1 MPSARSPR
9 SPRQPLNGLLGS
21 PFVTR
26 SPLFD
31 RPSISSPPR
40 AMTSSHPTPPPKPG
54 QGRSVGRL
62 ATWQRALRATFSLT
76 LVLKNLRWLGEPFIW
91 MPALVISLAT
101 LGAWKFWKSPDAGDV
116 GNRDSNRV
124 DWLSLLESQ
133 PDADSVAA
141 DIDSSN
147 VLATELVAPAAK
159 PGGKNAKNQ
168 GKGNQDNAPAAASTS
183 EQALSDIMKLLNLT
197 GSSPAGGR
205 SRSDGA
211 PANAAQGSDRPSLPD
226 TQFSQFSQFL
236 NNSSSGDRFGGT
248 NTTSG
253 TLQPVSPLQA
263 ALDRLYLNGTEGNPS
278 GNPTADG
285 ASAPTATSPVTTT
298 APATYNPT
306 QPAGGSGYAGGYNP
320 GAVPGYGAGY
330 GLPGGALPG
339 AGAGINPAGNAGINP
354 GGTMPKIPTA
364 GLYSQPGG
372 SSMPLNAGY
381 NTVPNTSPAVPTQ
394 PAPAA
399 APEPATTEPSS
410 NITGRQIRTFS
421 NPW

>member
-1 MPSARSPR
+1 
-9 SPRQPLNGLLGS
+9 
-21 PFVTR
+21 
-26 SPLFD
+26 
-31 RPSISSPPR
+31 
-40 AMTSSHPTPPPKPG
+40 
-54 QGRSVGRL
+54 
-62 ATWQRALRATFSLT
+62 LT

-116 GNRDSNRV
+116 GNRDSDRV

-133 PDADSVAA
+133 PDADAVAA

-147 VLATELVAPAAK
+147 VLATELVASAAK
-159 PGGKNAKNQ
+159 PGSKN
-168 GKGNQDNAPAAASTS
+168 ASTS

-211 PANAAQGSDRPSLPD
+211 PANRAQGSDRPSLPD

-236 NNSSSGDRFGGT
+236 NNSSSSGDRFGGT

-263 ALDRLYLNGTEGNPS
+263 ALDRLYLNGTESNPS

-306 QPAGGSGYAGGYNP
+306 QPAGELRQWLRGWLQSWRCPWLWCGLWLAGGGASGGRCWDQSRWQCWDQPWRNHAQNP
-320 GAVPGYGAGY
+320 H
-330 GLPGGALPG
+330 
-339 AGAGINPAGNAGINP
+339 
-354 GGTMPKIPTA
+354 
-364 GLYSQPGG
+364 S
-372 SSMPLNAGY
+372 
-381 NTVPNTSPAVPTQ
+381 
-394 PAPAA
+394 
-399 APEPATTEPSS
+399 
-410 NITGRQIRTFS
+410 RTL
-421 NPW
+421 

>member
-1 MPSARSPR
+1 
-9 SPRQPLNGLLGS
+9 
-21 PFVTR
+21 
-26 SPLFD
+26 
-31 RPSISSPPR
+31 
-40 AMTSSHPTPPPKPG
+40 
-54 QGRSVGRL
+54 
-62 ATWQRALRATFSLT
+62 LT

-211 PANAAQGSDRPSLPD
+211 PANTAQGSDRPSLPD

-248 NTTSG
+248 STTSG

-278 GNPTADG
+278 GAPTTGVAG
-285 ASAPTATSPVTTT
+285 ASTSTVPANST
-298 APATYNPT
+298 APASANPA
-306 QPAGGSGYAGGYNP
+306 QPVGGNYGSGIVGGYNP
-320 GAVPGYGAGY
+320 GAAPAYGTGGY
-330 GLPGGALPG
+330 GLPGAIPG
-339 AGAGINPAGNAGINP
+339 ASSGANPGSTLGINP
-354 GGTMPKIPTA
+354 GGTLPKIPSA

-381 NTVPNTSPAVPTQ
+381 NTVPNTAPAAPNQ

-399 APEPATTEPSS
+399 APEPASPEPQS
-410 NITGRQIRTFS
+410 NINGRQIRTFS